1 MDKIVSSKSD
11 LHFEVNQ
18 ILCLAHQNTCLYGE
32 VIQLLRDRKLCWFRP
47 VCIVTTNSDNNQS
60 KDYRQVINVSSG
72 SDLLW
77 PISLFR
83 PALDVEV
90 VEFLAEFNN
99 AHELSIFKTSTQK
112 HLSEFIQQVW
122 QANVDKF

>member
-18 ILCLAHQNTCLYGE
+18 ILCLAHQDTCLYGE
-32 VIQLLRDRKLCWFRP
+32 VIQLLPQRKLCWFRP
-47 VCIVTTNSDNNQS
+47 VCIVTTNYENNQS
-60 KDYRQVINVSSG
+60 QDSRQVINVSSG

-83 PALDVEV
+83 PALDMEV

-99 AHELSIFKTSTQK
+99 AHELSTSKIPTQK
-112 HLSEFIQQVW
+112 YLSEFIQQVW
-122 QANVDKF
+122 QANLDKF